1 MLSLKATLKAIGES
15 ITTIKSALDGKA
27 TKYTGYGTPISLS
40 LSVEN
45 YTAPSDGLLS
55 MNIRYNCYLY
65 AGITNA
71 DGTNRW
77 FVRLN
82 HESNATGHNAL
93 AVPVFKGSK
102 ISLTSG
108 GNLSSAYAVFVP
120 FV

>member
-40 LSVEN
+40 LSVKN
-45 YTAPSDGLLS
+45 YTAPSDGLLN
-55 MNIRYNCYLY
+55 MNIRFYCYLY
-65 AGITNA
+65 ATITNA
-71 DGTNRW
+71 DGTNAWR
-77 FVRLN
+77 VRLN
-82 HESNATGHNAL
+82 HESNATGHNAI

-102 ISLTSG
+102 ISLESG
-108 GNLSSAYAVFVP
+108 YNLSDAWANFVP